1 MTQSMPL
8 VSDLLGA
15 PAKRGR
21 STLDNI
27 VRPLAKRLQD
37 DHMSALGI
45 ANTMRLARDYNWI
58 KYRRQHA
65 WRNRL
70 YREQF
75 EALLAENGGLT
86 RPRIELNDGYAIDT
100 SMSFPH
106 LDRILDVSEEIIE
119 ERSGVVRR
127 QYRSFFQNIWTEEYV
142 RRYPAF
148 LDFATS
154 SDILAPVGDTLRSI
168 PIMSTTA
175 PPGIRFV
182 ESSEAF
188 DTDPTRPKDSQLYHI
203 DPYSL
208 PNLYV
213 IVLLRDTTHEHGPLT
228 FLPRS
233 ISQRAAKELGYWSR
247 GVPYRMPD
255 EAVYSVVDP
264 KEVIEFVG
272 ARGSVLFIELSGC
285 FHYGSRNSV
294 KPRYQLMLGY
304 TGALRTDFTE
314 VTTTP
319 KLFPIRS
326 TDSRLRKLALDRG
339 MLE

>member
-1 MTQSMPL
+1 M
-8 VSDLLGA
+8 
-15 PAKRGR
+15 
-21 STLDNI
+21 
-27 VRPLAKRLQD
+27 
-37 DHMSALGI
+37 
-45 ANTMRLARDYNWI
+45 

-65 WRNRL
+65 WRDRL

-86 RPRIELNDGYAIDT
+86 RPRIELKDGYAIDT

-154 SDILAPVGDTLRSI
+154 SDILAPVGDTLQSV

-213 IVLLRDTTHEHGPLT
+213 VVLLRDTAHENGPLT

-233 ISQRAAKELGYWSR
+233 VSQRAAKQLGYWSR
-247 GVPYRMPD
+247 GVPYRMSD
-255 EAVYSVVDP
+255 EAIYSVVDR
-264 KEVIEFVG
+264 KDVIEFVG
-272 ARGSVLFIELSGC
+272 ARGSVLFIESSGC

-319 KLFPIRS
+319 KLFPVKS
-326 TDSRLRKLALDRG
+326 TDSRLRKMALDRG

>member
-1 MTQSMPL
+1 MAGLGERPLGLGDCPATQGASASGWSPRAQAANMHARIAARDRWAMLSGEVMTQSMPFA
-8 VSDLLGA
+8 SDVLGA
-15 PAKRGR
+15 PAKARK
-21 STLDNI
+21 STLDTI
-27 VRPLAKRLQD
+27 FRPLAKRLQD
-37 DHMSALGI
+37 DHMSKLGI
-45 ANTMRLARDYNWI
+45 ATTMRLARDYNWM

-65 WRNRL
+65 WRDRL

-86 RPRIELNDGYAIDT
+86 RPRIELKDGYAIDT

-154 SDILAPVGDTLRSI
+154 SDILAPVGDTLQSV

-213 IVLLRDTTHEHGPLT
+213 VVLLRDTAHNIEPSNTARSPLGRNPGP
-228 FLPRS
+228 R
-233 ISQRAAKELGYWSR
+233 RC
-247 GVPYRMPD
+247 
-255 EAVYSVVDP
+255 
-264 KEVIEFVG
+264 
-272 ARGSVLFIELSGC
+272 IELDAV
-285 FHYGSRNSV
+285 R
-294 KPRYQLMLGY
+294 
-304 TGALRTDFTE
+304 GATR
-314 VTTTP
+314 
-319 KLFPIRS
+319 
-326 TDSRLRKLALDRG
+326 
-339 MLE
+339 

>member
-1 MTQSMPL
+1 MPPAGYGQCFRGKVMTQSMPL
-8 VSDLLGA
+8 ASDLLGA
-15 PAKRGR
+15 PAKRAQIH
-21 STLDNI
+21 LDNI
-27 VRPLAKRLQD
+27 FRPLAKRLQD

-86 RPRIELNDGYAIDT
+86 RPRIELNRRLCHRHVDVLPASRSHPRRLGRDHRGALRRGAAPI
-100 SMSFPH
+100 SQFLPEH
-106 LDRILDVSEEIIE
+106 LDRGICAPIPGLPRFRHV
-119 ERSGVVRR
+119 ERHHGAGGRHAAEAFRSCRR
-127 QYRSFFQNIWTEEYV
+127 
-142 RRYPAF
+142 RRRRG
-148 LDFATS
+148 FAS
-154 SDILAPVGDTLRSI
+154 
-168 PIMSTTA
+168 
-175 PPGIRFV
+175 V

-233 ISQRAAKELGYWSR
+233 ISNGRR
-247 GVPYRMPD
+247 
-255 EAVYSVVDP
+255 
-264 KEVIEFVG
+264 
-272 ARGSVLFIELSGC
+272 
-285 FHYGSRNSV
+285 RNSAI
-294 KPRYQLMLGY
+294 
-304 TGALRTDFTE
+304 GAAACPTACPMRRFI
-314 VTTTP
+314 P
-319 KLFPIRS
+319 WS
-326 TDSRLRKLALDRG
+326 TARR
-339 MLE
+339 